1 VIRQTTYLIAG
12 ALCAGVA
19 LMVTTETP
27 RAFGGTF
34 CSVFNHYPC
43 APTACS
49 VFRHH
54 PCRPF
59 YGFPL
64 GENLQLTIESKGE
77 SDKAKGESDKA
88 GTDGSPKTDATTD
101 HDVAD
106 HDVNTIRE
114 MFAALRTCWQPPP
127 MDSAHEGM
135 QMSVRFSFTQA
146 GKLKGEPRITYFTP
160 GTSDDIKQLYR
171 HAIAAALDRCTPM
184 AFTPG
189 MAGAIAGRP
198 IAVRFIDNRKPAED
212 QP

>member
-1 VIRQTTYLIAG
+1 VRQQIKYLVAG
-12 ALCAGVA
+12 ALCAGAA
-19 LMVTTETP
+19 LMAMAETS
-27 RAFGGTF
+27 RAFASTF

-49 VFRHH
+49 VFRHR

-64 GENLQLTIESKGE
+64 GENLQLTIESK
-77 SDKAKGESDKA
+77 SKGESDKA
-88 GTDGSPKTDATTD
+88 AMDGSATTD
-101 HDVAD
+101 TKTDRDTAD
-106 HDVNTIRE
+106 QDVNTIRE

-127 MDSAHEGM
+127 MASAHEGM
-135 QMSVRFSFTQA
+135 QMSVRFSFTKA

-160 GTSDDIKQLYR
+160 GTSDDIKQTYR
-171 HAIAAALDRCTPM
+171 HAIDAALDRCTPM

-198 IAVRFIDNRKPAED
+198 IAVRFIDNRKTVED

>member
-1 VIRQTTYLIAG
+1 MRKQATYVIAW
-12 ALCAGVA
+12 ALCAGAA
-19 LMVTTETP
+19 LMTLAEMS
-27 RAFGGTF
+27 RAFAGTF

-64 GENLQLTIESKGE
+64 GENLQLTIETSAE
-77 SDKAKGESDKA
+77 SNRAA
-88 GTDGSPKTDATTD
+88 NDGSPKTDATTD
-101 HDVAD
+101 HDTTD

-114 MFAALRTCWQPPP
+114 MFAVLRTCWQPPP
-127 MDSAHEGM
+127 MESAHEGM
-135 QMSVRFSFTQA
+135 QMSVRFSFTKA

-160 GTSDDIKQLYR
+160 GTSDDIKQSYR
-171 HAIAAALDRCTPM
+171 HAIDVALDRCTPM

-198 IAVRFIDNRKPAED
+198 IAVRFIDSRRPIED

>member
-1 VIRQTTYLIAG
+1 
-12 ALCAGVA
+12 
-19 LMVTTETP
+19 MVMAETS
-27 RAFGGTF
+27 RAFAGTF

-64 GENLQLTIESKGE
+64 GENLQLTIESNRAA
-77 SDKAKGESDKA
+77 SDGPAK
-88 GTDGSPKTDATTD
+88 PDATTD
-101 HDVAD
+101 HATTDHATTD
-106 HDVNTIRE
+106 HDVNTIRQ

-127 MDSAHEGM
+127 MESAHEGM
-135 QMSVRFSFTQA
+135 QMSVRFAFTNA

-160 GTSDDIKQLYR
+160 GTSDDIKQLYQ
-171 HAIAAALDRCTPM
+171 HAIDAALDRCTPM
-184 AFTPG
+184 AFTRG

-198 IAVRFIDNRKPAED
+198 IAVRFVDNRKPIED

>member
-1 VIRQTTYLIAG
+1 VRKQATDLVAG
-12 ALCAGVA
+12 ALCAGA
-19 LMVTTETP
+19 SLMAMAETS
-27 RAFGGTF
+27 RAFAGTF

-54 PCRPF
+54 PCHPF

-64 GENLQLTIESKGE
+64 GENLQLTIESKAE
-77 SDKAKGESDKA
+77 SDRAINEGPA
-88 GTDGSPKTDATTD
+88 KTDAATD
-101 HDVAD
+101 HDTTD

-127 MDSAHEGM
+127 MESAHEGM
-135 QMSVRFSFTQA
+135 QMSVRFAFTKA

-160 GTSDDIKQLYR
+160 GASDDIKQLYR
-171 HAIAAALDRCTPM
+171 QTIDAALDRCTPM

-198 IAVRFIDNRKPAED
+198 IAIRFIDNRKPIED